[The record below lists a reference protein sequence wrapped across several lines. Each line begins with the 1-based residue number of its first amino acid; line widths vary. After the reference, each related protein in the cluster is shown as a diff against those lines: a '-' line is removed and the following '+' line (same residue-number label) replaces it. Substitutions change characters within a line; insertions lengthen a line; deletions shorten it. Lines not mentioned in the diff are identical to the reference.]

1 MSQSLDDEK
10 LSGNGAGQGTGGD
23 EDDLEDVETAAS
35 APDESDDAE
44 APAELDAEAVGDAQ
58 PVAGGDA
65 GDAEDDDHDHEVH
78 PADAVRESKPK
89 AALPSKQLPLDP
101 QARDGLI
108 RCLQARILELDATLA
123 HATEV
128 AAKDSFYSRW
138 PNVVGE
144 LRTQALKRLEEL
156 QRS

>member
-10 LSGNGAGQGTGGD
+10 LGGNGND
-23 EDDLEDVETAAS
+23 EDDLEDLETAAS

-44 APAELDAEAVGDAQ
+44 APAGAHAEV
-58 PVAGGDA
+58 A
-65 GDAEDDDHDHEVH
+65 GDALPLADGDGEDEDQAVH
-78 PADAVRESKPK
+78 PADAVREAKPRPG
-89 AALPSKQLPLDP
+89 LPVKQVPLDP

-123 HATEV
+123 HASEV

-144 LRTQALKRLEEL
+144 LRNQALRRLEEL

>member
-10 LSGNGAGQGTGGD
+10 LGGNGND
-23 EDDLEDVETAAS
+23 EDDLEDLETAAS
-35 APDESDDAE
+35 APDESDDAN
-44 APAELDAEAVGDAQ
+44 ATAAKALDAEAVDEALPVSDADGD
-58 PVAGGDA
+58 D
-65 GDAEDDDHDHEVH
+65 EDHAVH
-78 PADAVRESKPK
+78 PADAVREPRHKLLVP
-89 AALPSKQLPLDP
+89 AKQLPLDP

-128 AAKDSFYSRW
+128 AAKESFYSRW
-138 PNVVGE
+138 PNVVSE
-144 LRTQALKRLEEL
+144 LRVQALKRLEEL